1 MSHTQFS
8 LSSSLF
14 SVFVFVL
21 GAFFAGAFSPE
32 ETAVALVG
40 LFLTLVL
47 TGSSAGFS
55 AGLTAG
61 LIADSTDPSG

>member
-1 MSHTQFS
+1 
-8 LSSSLF
+8 LSSSLSQSSF
-14 SVFVFVL
+14 CSWRL
-21 GAFFAGAFSPE
+21 FAGAFSPE